1 MSWIEVAIPAI
12 IGLILSLSPKAMFA
26 GSRVAPT
33 EQKLRLLKRSGMRL
47 LLVAALFLMIK
58 LMSR

>member
-1 MSWIEVAIPAI
+1 MSWIEVAIPTI
-12 IGLILSLSPKAMFA
+12 IGLILSLRPKMMFV

-33 EQKLRLLKRSGMRL
+33 EQKLRLLRRLGMLL

-58 LMSR
+58 LAGR